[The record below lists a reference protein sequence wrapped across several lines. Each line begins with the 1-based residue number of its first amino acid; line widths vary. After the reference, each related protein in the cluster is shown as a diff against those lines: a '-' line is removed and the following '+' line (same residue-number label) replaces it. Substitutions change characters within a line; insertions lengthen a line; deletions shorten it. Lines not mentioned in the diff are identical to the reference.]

1 MLTWT
6 QIESAAVAAGWK
18 RAGVEWRGPCPFC
31 GGRDRAHVRPGSS
44 ADFIGSCRRCGADGI
59 ALARALVG
67 DVGEAWPASN
77 GPGRPALLR
86 HSGLGGPG
94 APSLAR
100 ATMRTGDGDM
110 SDTRPARLWAATEA
124 LTGTAGAA
132 YLESRGL
139 SAPWPAAVR
148 WLPAAA
154 ARLGRLRPTLPAD
167 ASGAVCYR
175 FAAADEDD
183 THAVQ
188 VEAVR
193 DDGARVLFATQ
204 GKRPSVK
211 GSRFESGARVF
222 VARAGGP
229 DVHVCES
236 VVDSLSVATAA
247 WGAPVGAAVIAAAGT
262 SGLSAAAVSRWPG
275 TVTVWAQGDGPGLS
289 GALRLCLAL
298 EGDGRTVR
306 SDVAPAGMDWGEV
319 AAQEADKRNALR
331 KDAS

>member
-44 ADFIGSCRRCGADGI
+44 ANFIGSCRRCGADGI
-59 ALARALVG
+59 ALARSLVG
-67 DVGEAWPASN
+67 DVGDAWPASN

-86 HSGLGGPG
+86 HSGRGGSG
-94 APSLAR
+94 TPSLAR
-100 ATMRTGDGDM
+100 ARRTGDGDM

-139 SAPWPAAVR
+139 SAPW
-148 WLPAAA
+148 PAAA

-193 DDGARVLFATQ
+193 DDGARVLFATH
-204 GKRPSVK
+204 GKRPSIK

-229 DVHVCES
+229 DVALCES
-236 VVDSLSVATAA
+236 VDALAVTSSPLGRSRGRGGDRLGGNLGDDCLGGGERA
-247 WGAPVGAAVIAAAGT
+247 W
-262 SGLSAAAVSRWPG
+262 
-275 TVTVWAQGDGPGLS
+275 
-289 GALRLCLAL
+289 
-298 EGDGRTVR
+298 
-306 SDVAPAGMDWGEV
+306 
-319 AAQEADKRNALR
+319 
-331 KDAS
+331 

>member
-31 GGRDRAHVRPGSS
+31 GGRDRAHVRPGSA
-44 ADFIGSCRRCGADGI
+44 ADFIGSCRGCGADGI

-67 DVGEAWPASN
+67 DVGDAWPASN

-175 FAAADEDD
+175 FAAADDDD

-193 DDGARVLFATQ
+193 DDGARVLFATH

-229 DVHVCES
+229 DVALCES
-236 VVDSLSVATAA
+236 VIDAVSVASRSWSAS
-247 WGAPVGAAVIAAAGT
+247 GAAVIASAGT
-262 SGLSAAAVSRWPG
+262 SGLTASAVSGWPG
-275 TVTVWAQGDGPGLS
+275 AVTIFAQGDAPGVAS
-289 GALRLCLAL
+289 ALRLRLAL
-298 EGDGRTVR
+298 EAGGRVVR
-306 SDVAPAGMDWGEV
+306 CELPASGTDWAD
-319 AAQEADKRNALR
+319 AAHDDAAERLAIEQER
-331 KDAS
+331 

>member
-6 QIESAAVAAGWK
+6 QIESAAGAAGWK

-31 GGRDRAHVRPGSS
+31 GGRDRAHVRPGSA
-44 ADFIGSCRRCGADGI
+44 ADFIGSCRGCGADGI

-67 DVGEAWPASN
+67 DGGEAWSASN

-86 HSGLGGPG
+86 HAGLGGPG
-94 APSLAR
+94 APSRAR
-100 ATMRTGDGDM
+100 ATRRTGDGDM

-148 WLPAAA
+148 WLPADVA
-154 ARLGRLRPTLPAD
+154 GDLRPRLPVCA
-167 ASGAVCYR
+167 AGAVCYR
-175 FAAADEDD
+175 FAAADDGD

-193 DDGARVLFATQ
+193 DDGARVLFAPH
-204 GKRPSVK
+204 GKRPSVT

-229 DVHVCES
+229 DVALCES
-236 VVDSLSVATAA
+236 VIDAVSVASRSGSAS
-247 WGAPVGAAVIAAAGT
+247 GAAVIASAGT
-262 SGLSAAAVSRWPG
+262 SGLTASAVSGWPG
-275 TVTVWAQGDGPGLS
+275 AVTIFAQGDAPGVAS
-289 GALRLCLAL
+289 ALRLRLAL
-298 EGDGRTVR
+298 EAGGRVVR
-306 SDVAPAGMDWGEV
+306 CELPARGTDWAD
-319 AAQEADKRNALR
+319 AAHDDAAERLVIEQER
-331 KDAS
+331 

>member
-44 ADFIGSCRRCGADGI
+44 ANFIGSCRGCGADGI
-59 ALARALVG
+59 ALARSLVG

-77 GPGRPALLR
+77 GPGRPAFLR

-175 FAAADEDD
+175 FAAADDDD

-204 GKRPSVK
+204 GKRPSVQ
-211 GSRFESGARVF
+211 GSRFASGARVF

-229 DVHVCES
+229 DV
-236 VVDSLSVATAA
+236 A
-247 WGAPVGAAVIAAAGT
+247 
-262 SGLSAAAVSRWPG
+262 R
-275 TVTVWAQGDGPGLS
+275 
-289 GALRLCLAL
+289 
-298 EGDGRTVR
+298 VR
-306 SDVAPAGMDWGEV
+306 E
-319 AAQEADKRNALR
+319 R
-331 KDAS
+331 